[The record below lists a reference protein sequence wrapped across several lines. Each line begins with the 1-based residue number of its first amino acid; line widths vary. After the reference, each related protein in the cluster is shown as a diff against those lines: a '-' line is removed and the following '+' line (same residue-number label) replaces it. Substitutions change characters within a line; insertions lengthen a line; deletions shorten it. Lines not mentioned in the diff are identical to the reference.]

1 MTKYKRLLNM
11 ANLFYLLFLFIQLL
25 PDTTKKPGE
34 GLYAIYAV
42 TAAEVILLVLTFVIK
57 RTESFTSVQDVFS
70 IVFGILVVWTML
82 TAKLNVVPEDI
93 FKAPGVVIKQF
104 VEDFP
109 RLLSDLLSS
118 LSIVFMGYFLALITA
133 IPIGLA
139 LAWNARLGKAFSHV
153 ANFLG
158 SIPPVVFIP
167 YTLALLPTF
176 KSCSVFVI
184 FITAFWPILSGT
196 MSGVLNVEEKIVNSA
211 RVLNLSPVS
220 ILFQVMLPASL
231 PQIFDSCNIALSLS
245 FILLTSAEMIG
256 GGSGI
261 GFYIQY
267 YANFGNF
274 TRIMVGIIFLGI
286 VVTAITAIV
295 LKIENRLLKWK
306 K

>member
-1 MTKYKRLLNM
+1 MEKFKRFINL
-11 ANLFYLLFLFIQLL
+11 ANLFYLIFLASQLL
-25 PDTTKKPGE
+25 PDTTKKSGE
-34 GLYAIYAV
+34 GLYAIVALSIIEIV
-42 TAAEVILLVLTFVIK
+42 FIIAAFTVK
-57 RTESFTSVQDVFS
+57 NQSSFTEIKDVFA
-70 IVFGILVVWTML
+70 ILFGFFLIWTLL
-82 TAKLNVVPEDI
+82 TSKFNIIPEDI

-104 VEDFP
+104 VEDWK
-109 RLLSDLLSS
+109 RLFSDLISS
-118 LSIVFMGYFLALITA
+118 ITIVLLGYSLAVITA
-133 IPIGLA
+133 VPIGLL
-139 LAWNARLGKAFSHV
+139 LAWNARLGKAFSHA

-158 SIPPVVFIP
+158 SIPPIVFIP

-176 KSCSVFVI
+176 KSCSIFVI

-196 MSGVLNVEEKIVNSA
+196 MSGVQNVEEKIINSA
-211 RVLNLSPVS
+211 RVLNLSPAA

-231 PQIFDSCNIALSLS
+231 PQIFDGCNIALSLS

-256 GGSGI
+256 GGSGV

-286 VVTAITAIV
+286 IVSVVTALV
-295 LKIENRLLKWK
+295 RKLEMRLLIWK

>member
-1 MTKYKRLLNM
+1 MRYKRLFNL
-11 ANLFYLLFLFIQLL
+11 ANLFYLLFLLVQLL
-25 PDTTKKPGE
+25 PDTTKKTGE
-34 GLYAIYAV
+34 GLFAIYAV
-42 TAAEVILLVLTFVIK
+42 TAAEIILLVLTFTMK
-57 RTESFTSVQDVFS
+57 KTERFTTIQDVYS
-70 IVFGILVVWTML
+70 IVFGFMVLWTIL
-82 TAKLNVVPEDI
+82 TAKLNVIPEDI

-104 VEDFP
+104 IEDFP
-109 RLLSDLLSS
+109 RLLTDLGSS
-118 LSIVFMGYFLALITA
+118 ISIVFMGYILALVTA
-133 IPIGLA
+133 IPIGLL
-139 LAWNARLGKAFSHV
+139 LAWNVRLGKAFSHV

-211 RVLNLSPVS
+211 RVLNLSPIS

-286 VVTAITAIV
+286 VVTVVTAI
-295 LKIENRLLKWK
+295 LQKIEKKLLVWK